1 MAVGFR
7 GSSSSGGSTGINF
20 DSDYFD
26 IPITPLNKIVPRTD
40 YSAPVTGGD
49 GSMSSNNAFDAAAF
63 NESYNVPVI
72 DPAMYGSSIMDRS
85 EGPPMLSEPDY
96 FTKDKVLT
104 EQDIQNYLNDT
115 EGFVYNPGTNKF
127 EAAGDYTY
135 PLSKIAPGYSDTQE
149 KLMLGIKP
157 GVTTGD
163 QLRDI
168 ELNRLN
174 TQKLAFEVPMGE
186 GINMFDNYH
195 TAFTGFDANTGQM
208 VDPDPF
214 NTQQTFDQ
222 MQQENVQNLKD
233 SGQIHSGSVFE
244 PGGAFGG
251 KQ

>member
-7 GSSSSGGSTGINF
+7 SSSSSGGSTGIDF

-49 GSMSSNNAFDAAAF
+49 EGALGNTFNAAAF
-63 NESYNVPVI
+63 NQSYDVPAI

-115 EGFVYNPGTNKF
+115 EGFVYNPGTNEF

-149 KLMLGIKP
+149 KFMLGVKP
-157 GVTTGD
+157 KMTGQ
-163 QLRDI
+163 QLKDI
-168 ELNRLN
+168 EANRLN
-174 TQKLAFEVPMGE
+174 TQKLAFETGGDM
-186 GINMFDNYH
+186 D
-195 TAFTGFDANTGQM
+195 AFTTAYTGFTPDGTFVGNADNPVGPVFDYDGDGSYEPAPGNPAFTPGPSNT
-208 VDPDPF
+208 
-214 NTQQTFDQ
+214 
-222 MQQENVQNLKD
+222 
-233 SGQIHSGSVFE
+233 
-244 PGGAFGG
+244 GG

>member
-7 GSSSSGGSTGINF
+7 GGSSGGSSGGIDF
-20 DSDYFD
+20 DSDYFNV
-26 IPITPLNKIVPRTD
+26 PVVPLNQIVPRTD

-49 GSMSSNNAFDAAAF
+49 GIASGNNAFDAPAF
-63 NESYNVPVI
+63 NESYDVPVI
-72 DPAMYGSSIMDRS
+72 NPAMYGSSIMDRS
-85 EGPPMLSEPDY
+85 EGPPMLSEPSY
-96 FTKDKVLT
+96 FTTDKLT

-149 KLMLGIKP
+149 KFMSGIKP
-157 GVTTGD
+157 GMTGQ
-163 QLRDI
+163 QLRDM

-186 GINMFDNYH
+186 GTNMFDNYH
-195 TAFTGFDANTGQM
+195 TAYTGFT
-208 VDPDPF
+208 PDGTFVGPLDEGTKAM
-214 NTQQTFDQ
+214 NSIPDYSQPTQ
-222 MQQENVQNLKD
+222 
-233 SGQIHSGSVFE
+233 SVFDD
-244 PGGAFGG
+244 GGVFSGG

>member
-7 GSSSSGGSTGINF
+7 GGSSGGSSGGIDF

-26 IPITPLNKIVPRTD
+26 VPVVPLNPIVPRTD

-49 GSMSSNNAFDAAAF
+49 GGTSSGNAFNAAAF
-63 NESYNVPVI
+63 NQSYDVPVI

-115 EGFVYNPGTNKF
+115 EGFVYNPGTNEF

-149 KLMLGIKP
+149 KFMLGIKP
-157 GVTTGD
+157 GMTGKE
-163 QLRDI
+163 LRDI

-186 GINMFDNYH
+186 GLNMFDNYN
-195 TAFTGFDANTGQM
+195 TAFTGFTPDGTFVGTADNPVGPVFDYDGDGSYEPAPGNPAFTPGPSNT
-208 VDPDPF
+208 
-214 NTQQTFDQ
+214 
-222 MQQENVQNLKD
+222 
-233 SGQIHSGSVFE
+233 
-244 PGGAFGG
+244 GG